1 MLRIAIPNKGS
12 LSEPACRMLKEAGY
26 RQRRSGRE
34 LVLADEANG
43 VEFFFLRPRDI
54 AIYVGTGTVD
64 AGITGRDLLKD
75 SDTEAVEYRALG
87 FARSTFRFAGPAGQN
102 LTTDSLAGTRIATS
116 YDRLVRTYLEEHGL
130 SAEVVHL
137 DGAVESSVQL
147 GIADVVADVV
157 ETGSTLR
164 AAGLEVFGEPL
175 LESEAVL
182 IHRAGV
188 TPTRGFDILTQ
199 RLHGVMVARQYVLMD
214 YDVPTDRLDE
224 AIALTPGY
232 ESPTISP
239 LHDRSWMAVRA
250 LVEKSRM
257 NDVMDELHEV
267 GARAI
272 LITPII
278 ACRM

>member
-102 LTTDSLAGTRIATS
+102 LTTDDLAGTRIATS
-116 YDRLVRTYLEEHGL
+116 YDRLVRTYLEERGL

-188 TPTRGFDILTQ
+188 TPARGFDILTQ

-224 AIALTPGY
+224 AISLTPGY